1 MFRTSFFKNQARQ
14 LYPTFSKSCEENADC
29 TEQGWSILQY
39 AILATVGHRQL
50 ALKKILGIPKRAFE
64 SAGGCGHSLSNS
76 LWYASTRPDVIPLDL
91 ENPSTTIDT
100 EPTPD
105 DAPPVHC
112 GCPSVC
118 TEDILN
124 LAADGASCKNR
135 IQWLMTNRGFTELQ
149 ACKQVGGE
157 EFPLT
162 CGRCNPSN
170 PCSNTTV
177 AVINVI
183 VEQENV
189 TKQAAV
195 PCPPCTK
202 EVCSNK
208 ELNRCQLA
216 TAPYLCHTGPSR
228 SGCSSVPWQINR
240 AGDGICFG
248 CCELFAGCEN

>member
-1 MFRTSFFKNQARQ
+1 M
-14 LYPTFSKSCEENADC
+14 YPSFSKSCEENTDC

-50 ALKKILGIPKRAFE
+50 AFEKLLSVPKRAFE

-76 LWYASTRPDVIPLDL
+76 IWYASTRPDVVPLDL

-105 DAPPVHC
+105 TAPPVHC
-112 GCPSVC
+112 GCPSSC
-118 TEDILN
+118 TEAVLN
-124 LAADGASCKNR
+124 LDADGSSCKNR

-149 ACKQVGGE
+149 ACKQVGGS
-157 EFPLT
+157 EFPII
-162 CGRCNPSN
+162 CGGCNPSN
-170 PCSNTTV
+170 PCLNATV
-177 AVINVI
+177 EEVVTEIIDQGNF
-183 VEQENV
+183 
-189 TKQAAV
+189 TKQKLGQ
-195 PCPPCTK
+195 CPPCAK
-202 EVCSNK
+202 EICRDP

-216 TAPYLCHTGPSR
+216 TSPYLCHTGPSR
-228 SGCSSVPWQINR
+228 GGCSSVPWEVNK

>member
-1 MFRTSFFKNQARQ
+1 LN
-14 LYPTFSKSCEENADC
+14 
-29 TEQGWSILQY
+29 
-39 AILATVGHRQL
+39 
-50 ALKKILGIPKRAFE
+50 
-64 SAGGCGHSLSNS
+64 
-76 LWYASTRPDVIPLDL
+76 L

-100 EPTPD
+100 EPTPF

-124 LAADGASCKNR
+124 LDADGASCKNR

-157 EFPLT
+157 EFPLI

-189 TKQAAV
+189 TKQTAV
-195 PCPPCTK
+195 QCPPCTK
-202 EVCSNK
+202 EICRNK